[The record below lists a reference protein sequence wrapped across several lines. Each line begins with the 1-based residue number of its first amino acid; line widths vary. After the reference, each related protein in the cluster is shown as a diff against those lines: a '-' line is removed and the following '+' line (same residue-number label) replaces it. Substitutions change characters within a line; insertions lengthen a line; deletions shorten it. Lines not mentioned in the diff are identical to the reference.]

1 MDKKSLYIA
10 WGCLYILCTILGFI
24 PEPAGFLYYLSIA
37 CSVVFFVPGFWL
49 LYGAIVNHEKG
60 TLAVIR
66 GLSALSLGCTVLM
79 FLLNVLSAGAGEA
92 AGEMVHA
99 LLVILSTPMVCSRIW
114 VLSLFLWACLLMG
127 SILGP
132 KKASRMDR

>member
-10 WGCLYILCTILGFI
+10 WGCLYILCTILSFI
-24 PEPAGFLYYLSIA
+24 PGPAGFLYYLSMA

-49 LYGAIVNHEKG
+49 LYTAIRHHEKT

-66 GLSALSLGCTVLM
+66 SLSALSLGCTVVM
-79 FLLNVLSAGAGEA
+79 FMLNVLSAGAGEA

-99 LLVILSTPMVCSRIW
+99 LLVIVSTPMVCSRIW
-114 VLSLFLWACLLMG
+114 ILSLFLWACLLMG

-132 KKASRMDR
+132 KKAA